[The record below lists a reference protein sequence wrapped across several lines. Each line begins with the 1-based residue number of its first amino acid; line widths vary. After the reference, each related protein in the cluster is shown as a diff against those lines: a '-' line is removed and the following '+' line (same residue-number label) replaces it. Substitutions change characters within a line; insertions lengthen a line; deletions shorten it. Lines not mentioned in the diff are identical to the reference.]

1 MRNVVNATIHRLTAV
16 VEVNTAV
23 EKALLADRAA
33 TFISS
38 SRADH
43 KRFADAALQ

>member
-23 EKALLADRAA
+23 EKTLLADRAA
-33 TFISS
+33 TFAHLVLSS
-38 SRADH
+38 GP
-43 KRFADAALQ
+43 